1 MVQSYTKNNKTFHY
15 FWVRRNNRRHAV
27 HKIILMLL
35 LIVVSSCAVSYDEIH
50 HDSQRLVWDE
60 VGIND
65 DGATIYADLASIR
78 KSGNRVKM
86 WSLHDYKS
94 VRNTYGI
101 RNLSSRLLNEYDCKE
116 EQVMMRLLYVHSG
129 NMGRGEAIQIN
140 GEYCCWW
147 SHVSSGTI
155 NETLWKLACGK

>member
-1 MVQSYTKNNKTFHY
+1 MY
-15 FWVRRNNRRHAV
+15 
-27 HKIILMLL
+27 KITLMLL
-35 LIVVSSCAVSYDEIH
+35 LIVVSSCAVNHDEIH

-86 WSLHDYKS
+86 WSLQNYTS
-94 VRNTYGI
+94 VRNTCGI
-101 RNLSSRLLNEYDCKE
+101 RNLSSRLLYEYDCKE
-116 EQVMMRLLYVHSG
+116 EKMMMRLLYLHSE

-147 SHVSSGTI
+147 SHVSSGTV
-155 NETLWKLACGK
+155 NEALWKHACGK